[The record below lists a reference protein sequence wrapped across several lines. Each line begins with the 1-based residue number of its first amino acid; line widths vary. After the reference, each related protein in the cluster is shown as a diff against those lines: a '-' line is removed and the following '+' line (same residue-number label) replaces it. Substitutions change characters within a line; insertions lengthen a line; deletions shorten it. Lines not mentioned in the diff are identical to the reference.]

1 MELQSFFRY
10 AVLACSITT
19 LAACSSSGS
28 DAPATTTISGSI
40 FASHVDGATVTVKDT
55 SGNDIAGPVTTG
67 HDGFTVSIP
76 DADLAS
82 TLVFESTGG
91 TFDDEATGAST
102 DAGAM
107 SVMVA
112 GGSLSSTSNSVHA
125 TPGSK
130 IINELV
136 TVHGMTM
143 TDAEAAF
150 NSAFG
155 YTPDHGIAPTDATS
169 PAAGAEN
176 DQLLAGLRAAA
187 FSQLTSDLGLPADQQ
202 FNLLSAL
209 ALDLSDNTL
218 DGQAA
223 SGAVSVGGTAIP
235 EDIQNKFSTALLNF
249 HGSANDNTGLND
261 AQIGVVPFA
270 KVVLTASYRI
280 EYSSMMMEMQGK
292 SAFNLTITNLSDG
305 SAATGLTLALSPMMH
320 MADRMHSTP
329 YVDFVETSPGTY
341 TATAYYLMPSVMM
354 TGDTMGYWHLMV
366 DIDSTEMANLYPTVM
381 MAMADNTQRVQLKGI
396 TDTIVDMNMLTVPR
410 PYNLFRDGLTETGGG
425 TNYQFDIFIAPMEDM
440 LNFPAL
446 LDPMTLNSGMGAPTY
461 DVNNVTVDVNVN
473 DGGWQ
478 NDHGV
483 DNTDGTWS
491 LNGLSLTSGANQI
504 KVRLTVSGETKTTD
518 GLAVNAGV
526 NDFTTFIVTLP

>member
-136 TVHGMTM
+136 SVHSATM
-143 TDAEAAF
+143 ASAETTFA
-150 NSAFG
+150 SAFS
-155 YTPDHGIAPTDATS
+155 YTPNHSIAPTDATS
-169 PAAGAEN
+169 PATGADN

-187 FSQLTSDLGLPADQQ
+187 FSQLTSDLGLAADQQ
-202 FNLLSAL
+202 FDLFSAL
-209 ALDLSDNTL
+209 ALDLSDDKL

-223 SGAVSVGGTAIP
+223 SGAVSVGGTTIP
-235 EDIQNKFSTALLNF
+235 EDIQNRFSTALLSF
-249 HGSANDNTGLND
+249 HGGANDKTGLNN

-270 KVVLTASYRI
+270 KVILTDSYRV
-280 EYSSMMMEMQGK
+280 EYMAGMMDPMEGK
-292 SAFNLTITNLSDG
+292 STFTISVTDLSG
-305 SAATGLTLALSPMMH
+305 TPVNSLSPGLMPMMY
-320 MADRMHSTP
+320 MADRQHSTP
-329 YVDFVETSPGTY
+329 YVDFTNNSDGTY
-341 TATAYYLMPSVMM
+341 TATVYYLMPSVMM
-354 TGDTMGYWHLMV
+354 TGDTMGYWDLGIMLNMSETVHF
-366 DIDSTEMANLYPTVM
+366 YPTVM
-381 MAMADNTQRVQLKGI
+381 MSMGDTARVTLKGEIGVDEIPDMTGGTMSRNYHVFKDSLKETVGNQHTFTVFLAAMETMMSMPAVDTGVVLNQGTAYELTVTSVVVEMSSDDGASWVTANNDGSGYFSGDLHGLTTGTAAPIRVRVQ
-396 TDTIVDMNMLTVPR
+396 V
-410 PYNLFRDGLTETGGG
+410 
-425 TNYQFDIFIAPMEDM
+425 
-440 LNFPAL
+440 
-446 LDPMTLNSGMGAPTY
+446 NSTY
-461 DVNNVTVDVNVN
+461 
-473 DGGWQ
+473 
-478 NDHGV
+478 
-483 DNTDGTWS
+483 
-491 LNGLSLTSGANQI
+491 
-504 KVRLTVSGETKTTD
+504 KTTD
-518 GLAVNAGV
+518 GAARVPDT
-526 NDFTTFIVTLP
+526 NDYQTLSVTPTI